1 MRVSPIPDQFMLNAS
16 HVRRSSLSIKSRFRQ
31 LDHNQGKLTRG
42 SRSVFPATTITSSK
56 ADCAKQESYIDP
68 FQADSKQKT
77 EVLGLIAKVL
87 GFDEEERFKTGLDGP
102 GYGLRYLRNMMPAR
116 NAQAVDVSIAEAFVK
131 FLEMESTPKTPIRL
145 PAEEMAEETTR
156 RSRQSSVSSS
166 TPSQDVSEPAQS
178 FGKSGSPNPLV
189 MAANSGSGVMPSLP
203 TFSVNRSSS
212 SILRSVLQEE
222 ENS

>member
-1 MRVSPIPDQFMLNAS
+1 MNA
-16 HVRRSSLSIKSRFRQ
+16 IA
-31 LDHNQGKLTRG
+31 HNLTRC
-42 SRSVFPATTITSSK
+42 IM
-56 ADCAKQESYIDP
+56 QESAQRHDVPLGQISYKGTLDTMRH
-68 FQADSKQKT
+68 FADRIHAARTRAREKLYD
-77 EVLGLIAKVL
+77 EMLGLIAKVL